1 MQVETWDVAKQRP
14 GPQWKLGQFT
24 TYWHA
29 RREYVAKQALQE
41 QAKQQTVA
49 AGRFGEDALMDVD
62 DEDMEDD
69 GNSGQVLVLQR
80 QG

>member
-1 MQVETWDVAKQRP
+1 MKQRP

-29 RREYVAKQALQE
+29 RQEFVARQALQE
-41 QAKQQTVA
+41 AKQQTVA
-49 AGRFGEDALMDVD
+49 AGRYGEEAGME
-62 DEDMEDD
+62 EDLEDD